1 MIRIILAF
9 LFITYSFSLF
19 SQARNTGKQ
28 ASKKQDRFID
38 LEGLDVQGII
48 DRPGTLYI
56 LKMSKID
63 FEETIKKYDY
73 LKEIIDATYQEP
85 F

>member
-1 MIRIILAF
+1 MIRVILL
-9 LFITYSFSLF
+9 LFFIFSSLSLF
-19 SQARNTGKQ
+19 SQARNTTRQ
-28 ASKKQDRFID
+28 TPKKQDRYID

-56 LKMSKID
+56 LKMSKIE

-73 LKEIIDATYQEP
+73 LKEIIDATYKEP

>member
-1 MIRIILAF
+1 MIRYFIICLAILSPLF
-9 LFITYSFSLF
+9 LY
-19 SQARNTGKQ
+19 SQAKNTSRQ
-28 ASKKQDRFID
+28 ATNKKDRFID

-56 LKMSKID
+56 LRMSKIE

-73 LKEIIDATYQEP
+73 LKEIIDATYKEP